1 MRGVV
6 GSVLIAVSLGI
17 FTEATAQLPPEIMA
31 DRYLVQAERLMKEKD
46 FKAALEAM
54 EKIVALQKE
63 HDLKLPDGFHFKYAQ
78 IAMSAGLLDA
88 AIDAVSRYLVAAGRT
103 GKFYRE
109 ALELLDQA
117 EQKQA
122 ERDKIQAGADEKV
135 AEAERLIA
143 EKNEK
148 AAADLVN
155 QLLDLRKEHDLTLR
169 DEFHFVHARAAFSE
183 GRIKAAMDA
192 ANRYLSA
199 AGPSGQYYGEAQELL
214 AEAEQLQ
221 MSILPEMVAIP
232 GGSFRMGCVSG
243 LNCRDDEKP
252 VHRVRVASFELSKY
266 EVTFEEYDHFIAET
280 GRRSPKDEGWGRGR
294 RPVINVSWEDAVA
307 YTEWL
312 SAQTGE
318 RYRLPSEAEWEY
330 AARAGSE
337 SKFHFGND
345 ASQLCRYGNHADT
358 STDFDWRNT
367 ACSDGV
373 GKRTAT
379 VGSYQPNAFELHDVH
394 GNVVGVGA
402 GLLERQL
409 SGGAGGR
416 LGLDQRGLRK
426 TRVARRFLALP
437 TWNLRAAVP
446 RQGHHRR
453 SVRRTTVSVWPGRSP
468 LESLTLYLGVQGA
481 GPLVFFSVLE
491 TGDNP

>member
-17 FTEATAQLPPEIMA
+17 FTEAAAQLPPEIMA
-31 DRYLVQAERLMKEKD
+31 DRYLVQAERLMNEKD
-46 FKAALEAM
+46 YKAALEAM

-63 HDLKLPDGFHFKYAQ
+63 HDLKLPDEFHFKYAQ
-78 IAMSAGLLDA
+78 IAMSAGLLEA
-88 AIDAVSRYLVAAGRT
+88 AIDAVSRYLVVAGRT

-143 EKNEK
+143 EKNDK
-148 AAADLVN
+148 AATDLVN

-199 AGPSGQYYGEAQELL
+199 AGPSGQYSGEAQELL
-214 AEAEQLQ
+214 AEVRAP
-221 MSILPEMVAIP
+221 ILPEMVAIP

-243 LNCRDDEKP
+243 LNCYDDEKP

-266 EVTFEEYDHFIAET
+266 EVTFEEYDRFIAAT
-280 GRRSPKDEGWGRGR
+280 GRISPKDRGWGRGR
-294 RPVINVSWEDAVA
+294 RPVINVSWDDAVA
-307 YTEWL
+307 YTKWL
-312 SAQTGE
+312 SEQTGE

-330 AARAGSE
+330 AARAGSTT
-337 SKFHFGND
+337 KYGWGND
-345 ASQLCRYGNHADT
+345 IGHNRANCDGCGSQWDDEKTAPVGSFNPNAFGLHDMHGNLWEWVQDC
-358 STDFDWRNT
+358 WN
-367 ACSDGV
+367 
-373 GKRTAT
+373 
-379 VGSYQPNAFELHDVH
+379 GSYQ
-394 GNVVGVGA
+394 GA
-402 GLLERQL
+402 PADGSAWTSGDCER
-409 SGGAGGR
+409 
-416 LGLDQRGLRK
+416 RGLRGGSWGFRPGFLRAAYRFRDS
-426 TRVARRFLALP
+426 TGDRYDVFGFRVAR
-437 TWNLRAAVP
+437 T
-446 RQGHHRR
+446 
-453 SVRRTTVSVWPGRSP
+453 
-468 LESLTLYLGVQGA
+468 LT
-481 GPLVFFSVLE
+481 P
-491 TGDNP
+491 